1 MWSITCHVVT
11 VPSKR
16 EELLA
21 NFRVSTR
28 GSLRKAPNVMQWVQ
42 SLMAL
47 KSCGEADSAGVIRK
61 YNQENPKSAQL
72 LGSKATAVKNLIEF
86 FPHEALEMIIQ
97 HVQQHSWAAC
107 CFSDDCLSSKRL
119 LPNHNFRLGSEGLW
133 PSLGKVT
140 AKSCLLMVNHAISKF
155 LATPEMM
162 RRKATKTDMESCAEQ
177 AAFVCGVGEKAL
189 SECPLD
195 QSRFDEQFYQAFAKA
210 DMALMLEIQTALNMK
225 EAGFTPR
232 SLQVLSKMQLSS
244 A

>member
-1 MWSITCHVVT
+1 MWSITCQVVA

-21 NFRVSTR
+21 NFRVSAR

-47 KSCGEADSAGVIRK
+47 KSCGETDSAGVIRK
-61 YNQENPKSAQL
+61 YNHENPKSAQL

-86 FPHEALEMIIQ
+86 FPSEALEMIIQ
-97 HVQQHSWAAC
+97 HVQQLSWAAC

-119 LPNHNFRLGSEGLW
+119 LPSHNFRLGSEGLW

-140 AKSCLLMVNHAISKF
+140 TKSCWLMVNHAISKF

-162 RRKATKTDMESCAEQ
+162 RRKATKADMESWAEQ
-177 AAFVCGVGEKAL
+177 AAFVCCVGEKAL

-195 QSRFDEQFYQAFAKA
+195 PSRLDEQFYEAFAKA

-225 EAGFTPR
+225 ETGFTPR
-232 SLQVLSKMQLSS
+232 SLQVLSKMRLSC
-244 A
+244 

>member
-1 MWSITCHVVT
+1 
-11 VPSKR
+11 
-16 EELLA
+16 
-21 NFRVSTR
+21 
-28 GSLRKAPNVMQWVQ
+28 
-42 SLMAL
+42 
-47 KSCGEADSAGVIRK
+47 
-61 YNQENPKSAQL
+61 
-72 LGSKATAVKNLIEF
+72 
-86 FPHEALEMIIQ
+86 
-97 HVQQHSWAAC
+97 
-107 CFSDDCLSSKRL
+107 
-119 LPNHNFRLGSEGLW
+119 
-133 PSLGKVT
+133 
-140 AKSCLLMVNHAISKF
+140 MVNHAISKF